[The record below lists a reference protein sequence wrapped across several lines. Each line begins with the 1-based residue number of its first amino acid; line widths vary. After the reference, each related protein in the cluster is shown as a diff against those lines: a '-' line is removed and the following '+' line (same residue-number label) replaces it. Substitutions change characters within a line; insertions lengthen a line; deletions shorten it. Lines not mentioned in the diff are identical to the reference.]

1 MKLNPPTVPVPPVTL
16 DDLIRSTLDF
26 ARTSLGLEV
35 GFVTEVRNGQRYFR
49 HVATDAAF
57 RPFDEGLVSPLPQT
71 YCEFILN
78 GAMACIVPDI
88 AHHPEL
94 DISAGTAAM
103 DIRAH
108 VGVPVLLSDG
118 STFGTFCCYSRTP
131 QPQLAQIDVALMTR
145 FAMLIGQMLEQRV
158 VKERAEHRIL
168 ERLGALIDA
177 QRVEIVFQPIVA
189 LRDRA
194 VVGYEALARF
204 NAEPVRTPDVW
215 FAEAHGAGQGEA
227 LELLALEKALAS
239 LDAIGGAYLA
249 LNVSPQTIASA
260 AFAPTVA
267 QLPLARLVLEITEH
281 ASIDDYAPLLATLA
295 PLRARGMRL
304 AVDDAG
310 SGYASMRHILAL
322 QPDLIKLDISL
333 IRDIDRDPGKR
344 ALAAALILFADQT
357 GSEVVAEGV
366 ETVRE
371 LAVLLELGVQ
381 KAQGYL
387 LGYPAALPVFPN
399 APPPPSG
406 RSNRP

>member
-1 MKLNPPTVPVPPVTL
+1 MPNQIAPPAAAVPSL

-26 ARTSLGLEV
+26 ARTSLGMEV
-35 GFVTEVRNGQRYFR
+35 GFVTEIRDGQRFFR
-49 HVATDAAF
+49 HVATDTAF

-71 YCEFILN
+71 YCEYILN

-88 AHHPEL
+88 AHHPAV
-94 DISAGTAAM
+94 DISASTRAM

-108 VGVPVLLSDG
+108 VGVPITLSDG
-118 STFGTFCCYSRTP
+118 TTFGTFCCYSRTP
-131 QPQLAQIDVALMTR
+131 QPQLEHVEVALMGR

-158 VKERAEHRIL
+158 VEERARARIAA
-168 ERLGALIDA
+168 RLDA
-177 QRVEIVFQPIVA
+177 ILGDGRVDIVFQPIVA

-204 NAEPVRTPDVW
+204 NAEPVRAPDVW
-215 FAEAHGAGQGEA
+215 FNEAHEAGKGES
-227 LELLALEKALAS
+227 LELLALQKSVAQ
-239 LDAIGGAYLA
+239 LDAIGPRAYLA
-249 LNVSPQTIASA
+249 VNVSPQTILGG
-260 AFAPTVA
+260 AFHALFEI
-267 QLPLARLVLEITEH
+267 LPVKRLMLEITEH
-281 ASIDDYAPLLATLA
+281 AVIDDYAPLMALLA
-295 PLRARGMRL
+295 PLRARGLRL

-322 QPDLIKLDISL
+322 KPDLIKLDISL
-333 IRDIDRDPGKR
+333 IRNIDRDPGRR

-366 ETVRE
+366 ENERE

-387 LGYPAALPVFPN
+387 LGYPGALPVR
-399 APPPPSG
+399 AA
-406 RSNRP
+406 